1 MCEGPT
7 LLFNGQT
14 LCWPGGGLGGGG
26 AGAGGCGGGG
36 GGGGGAGGAVLIME
50 GIIFVTNVFDRAILQ
65 SVFSCKNLTVVDK

>member
-7 LLFNGQT
+7 PLFNGQT
-14 LCWPGGGLGGGG
+14 LCWPGGGGGGGG
-26 AGAGGCGGGG
+26 AGGAGGG